1 MYTLAILVTGMLI
14 GAVASIWAIK
24 LALRQVPEWLVL
36 SLLGMQHDN
45 SPDQRDHIKLELE
58 MSGKTFLCYDMNTKE
73 FVCQGSSAAEV
84 QHNFVTRFPNKTAAI
99 VGGDASAVD
108 CFKQQIK
115 ES

>member
-1 MYTLAILVTGMLI
+1 MNTLSILVTGMLI
-14 GAVASIWAIK
+14 GAVAAIWAIK
-24 LALRQVPEWLVL
+24 LALRRVPEWLVL
-36 SLLGMQHDN
+36 SLLGMQHND
-45 SPDQRDHIKLELE
+45 SMDQQDHIKLELE
-58 MSGKTFLCYDMNTKE
+58 ISGKTFLCYDMNTKE

-84 QHNFVTRFPNKTAAI
+84 QHNFAIRFPNQTAVI